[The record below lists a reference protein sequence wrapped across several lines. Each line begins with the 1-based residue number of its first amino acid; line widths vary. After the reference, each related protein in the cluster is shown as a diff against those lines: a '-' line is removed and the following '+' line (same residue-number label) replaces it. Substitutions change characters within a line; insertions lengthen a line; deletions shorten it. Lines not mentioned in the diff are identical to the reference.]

1 MIDMHVV
8 IMCTSWNIT
17 RHWPLPLWVA
27 FPPKLYAS
35 IILYKL
41 HIRFTLRLK
50 LALSVPTELLALQVD
65 CAALFCPNVVY
76 CFKTELPYSW
86 SETFRLSLHFA
97 EYILWCVYLQRWH
110 SVQSL
115 KRCCLTCYSC
125 CSYTAQHLSLQHCR
139 AVEWTAHMSLHPQSI
154 VSRRWWCESHWSA
167 DCHLWSRWY
176 QGPVYHSPH
185 MQTILCSQHL
195 LWYCRK

>member
-1 MIDMHVV
+1 MHVV

-17 RHWPLPLWVA
+17 RHWPLPLWAA

-41 HIRFTLRLK
+41 HIRFTVRLK

-86 SETFRLSLHFA
+86 GETFRLSLYTFCWI
-97 EYILWCVYLQRWH
+97 YIMVCLPPTVTFSSKFEEVLPNMLLMLQLYSPA
-110 SVQSL
+110 SVTSALQS
-115 KRCCLTCYSC
+115 
-125 CSYTAQHLSLQHCR
+125 CR
-139 AVEWTAHMSLHPQSI
+139 M
-154 VSRRWWCESHWSA
+154 
-167 DCHLWSRWY
+167 DCAYVTPPS
-176 QGPVYHSPH
+176 VNSF
-185 MQTILCSQHL
+185 S
-195 LWYCRK
+195 